1 MAVKTRGI
9 GIARPATQPRK
20 PNKSRTRKNQPWL
33 SPSVQAH
40 LMHYL
45 PVWLLVGLVILVFLP
60 GILSAVL
67 QFVLRLLGAA
77 PWLPIVPIVLL
88 RLPDILAFVRKKSG
102 HLVRRVPGLTWWLA
116 LMVGRLAVR
125 HFPLSLV
132 VAGVIV
138 LAIPGTRTSILNA
151 AGRLIYSSPILRPV
165 VYSGNIAP
173 LFTPEIDF
181 WSDNINRWAHQYGLD
196 PNLLATVMQ
205 IESCGHPT
213 ISSSAGAQGLF
224 QVMPFHFLS
233 SENQLDPDTNAM
245 RGAGV
250 LQACLDMADGDVGLA
265 MACYNGGPRV
275 LSIPYDQWHNEPQR
289 YYTWGTGIYGDA
301 VSNSISSET
310 LNRWLDAGGS
320 ALCQMA
326 GDALG
331 IQ

>member
-1 MAVKTRGI
+1 M
-9 GIARPATQPRK
+9 
-20 PNKSRTRKNQPWL
+20 
-33 SPSVQAH
+33 
-40 LMHYL
+40 
-45 PVWLLVGLVILVFLP
+45 
-60 GILSAVL
+60 
-67 QFVLRLLGAA
+67 LR
-77 PWLPIVPIVLL
+77 
-88 RLPDILAFVRKKSG
+88 R
-102 HLVRRVPGLTWWLA
+102 LA
-116 LMVGRLAVR
+116 LRNI
-125 HFPLSLV
+125 PLSL
-132 VAGVIV
+132 AAAAILL
-138 LAIPGTRTSILNA
+138 LAIPGTRATILNA
-151 AGRLIYSSPILRPV
+151 AGRLIFSSPILRPV
-165 VYSGNIAP
+165 VYNSNIAP

-181 WSDNINRWAHQYGLD
+181 WSDNINRWAQQYGLD

-275 LSIPYDQWHNEPQR
+275 LSMPYDQWHNEPQR

-301 VSNSISSET
+301 VSNSVSSDT

-320 ALCQMA
+320 ALCEMA

-331 IQ
+331 VE

>member
-1 MAVKTRGI
+1 
-9 GIARPATQPRK
+9 
-20 PNKSRTRKNQPWL
+20 
-33 SPSVQAH
+33 
-40 LMHYL
+40 MHYL
-45 PVWLLVGLVILVFLP
+45 PVWLLAAVVVLVFLP
-60 GILSAVL
+60 GILSAL
-67 QFVLRLLGAA
+67 AQIIGKLLSQA

-88 RLPDILAFVRKKSG
+88 RLPHILRFTQRNIQ
-102 HLVRRVPGLTWWLA
+102 PGLRLVMGLIGELLSMLRRLA
-116 LMVGRLAVR
+116 LRNI
-125 HFPLSLV
+125 PLSLV
-132 VAGVIV
+132 AAAILL
-138 LAIPGTRTSILNA
+138 LAIPGTRTAIINA
-151 AGRLIYSSPILRPV
+151 AGRLIFSSPILRPM
-165 VYSGNIAP
+165 VYTGNIAP

-181 WSDNINRWAHQYGLD
+181 WSDNINRWAQQYGLD

-289 YYTWGTGIYGDA
+289 YYTWGTGIYSDA
-301 VSNSISSET
+301 VSNGVSSDT

-320 ALCQMA
+320 ALCEMA
-326 GDALG
+326 RDALG

>member
-9 GIARPATQPRK
+9 GAARPAAQPRK
-20 PNKSRTRKNQPWL
+20 PNKSRPRKNQPWL
-33 SPSVQAH
+33 SPSVQSH

-60 GILSAVL
+60 GIVAALMQAVG
-67 QFVLRLLGAA
+67 RLLGQA
-77 PWLPIVPIVLL
+77 PWLPLVPILL
-88 RLPDILAFVRKKSG
+88 IRLPHILAFARKKGGHVLRVMSG
-102 HLVRRVPGLTWWLA
+102 YAGELLA
-116 LMVGRLAVR
+116 LLRRLALR
-125 HFPLSLV
+125 NLPLSLL
-132 VAGVIV
+132 AAALIL
-138 LAIPGTRTSILNA
+138 LAIPGTRTAILNA
-151 AGRLIYSSPILRPV
+151 AGRLIFSSPVLRPV
-165 VYSGNIAP
+165 VYHANIAP

-181 WSDNINRWAHQYGLD
+181 WSENINRWAQQYGLD
-196 PNLLATVMQ
+196 PNLMATVMQ

-250 LQACLDMADGDVGLA
+250 LQACLDMANGDAGLA

-275 LSIPYDQWHNEPQR
+275 LSIPYDQWHSEPQR
-289 YYTWGTGIYGDA
+289 YYTWGSGIYGDA
-301 VSNSISSET
+301 VSNRSSSET
-310 LNRWLDAGGS
+310 LNRWLEAGGS
-320 ALCQMA
+320 RLCDMA